1 MYLTVC
7 VSFERWL
14 LIVAFGFL
22 QKFSLEAQYVHSF
35 DTYHHKSHDFSTVST
50 FSIKLFSQ
58 PHNISENIYP
68 KILLSHLEL
77 NRNVSQL
84 SNQHSDSEDYRS
96 KNSRRVNLVELNLSQ
111 KPKPAPN
118 LVLTLPDLLLNFDP
132 NDFLEKE
139 TFIPSNSYHFLKE
152 LNSIE
157 KPLHWEGFQELE
169 NYNFLTSYLTFE
181 FEHSMKQHLSPS
193 ILYSGT
199 KIFPGTRSPN
209 IQTDQLT
216 SKDRYLKE
224 QNFKL
229 QNLFHGYP
237 QFLPKSN
244 SVPEFYYDIFSSS
257 PLEPIARLENNEAL
271 TSETLED
278 PVNSIQSSRQ
288 RRANWVT
295 GTTYNWEID
304 DFTPGADSKLNE
316 PDNFTAFPSNGQKFN
331 LSIIANDGI
340 DSLAVLAYGMT
351 GGNALND
358 YTGTSGFN
366 FLTLESWGVSGDV
379 TSSFNLITSGSGGHT
394 GIDAWLNGFDGYT
407 QPTDL
412 WGVHKDGNELYLTYE
427 FSNLNFSPVP
437 EPSTYFMTGAL
448 FCLIACNRES
458 RRSIK
463 KLISFFYSRHSRKEN
478 PTEVENQPS

>member
-1 MYLTVC
+1 MRVN
-7 VSFERWL
+7 FKRWL

-22 QKFSLEAQYVHSF
+22 QKFSLEAQYVHPF
-35 DTYHHKSHDFSTVST
+35 DTYHHKSHDFSTVSR
-50 FSIKLFSQ
+50 FSKKLISQ
-58 PHNISENIYP
+58 PHYNTECAHP
-68 KILLSHLEL
+68 KIFLSQLEL
-77 NRNVSQL
+77 NQKVFQL
-84 SNQHSDSEDYRS
+84 SDQHSGSEDYNHSQSTRS
-96 KNSRRVNLVELNLSQ
+96 ANLVELNLSQ
-111 KPKPAPN
+111 SLNPAAK
-118 LVLTLPDLLLNFDP
+118 LVTTLPDLLLDFDP
-132 NDFLEKE
+132 NDCLERE

-152 LNSIE
+152 LNAIK
-157 KPLHWEGFQELE
+157 KPLHWEGSKELE
-169 NYNFLTSYLTFE
+169 NYNFLTSYSTFE
-181 FEHSMKQHLSPS
+181 FEHSKKLHCSPAM
-193 ILYSGT
+193 LYSGT
-199 KIFPGTRSPN
+199 NKTPETRSPN
-209 IQTDQLT
+209 IQTDHLT
-216 SKDRYLKE
+216 SKDSHLKE

-237 QFLPKSN
+237 QFLPKYN

-288 RRANWVT
+288 RRANWVP
-295 GTTYNWEID
+295 GTTYHWEID